1 MTLQRLVIIGLL
13 LVIGGMFGGS
23 LSWAQPPDLCTQ
35 LVAVTQAA
43 STQLI
48 TGVTGT
54 RTWICGI
61 ILVSATAQSIS
72 LVEGT
77 GSVCATG
84 IAGVIGGTTA
94 SVALA
99 INGGFAAVSAGP
111 WVRTVTL
118 ADNVCLL
125 QSGTGNVSGIISYQ
139 THP

>member
-1 MTLQRLVIIGLL
+1 MTLQRLVLGLF
-13 LVIGGMFGGS
+13 LVVGGMFGGS
-23 LSWAQPPDLCTQ
+23 VGAQPPELCTQ
-35 LVAVTQAA
+35 FVAVTQTA

-61 ILVSATAQSIS
+61 VLVSATAQSIS

-94 SVALA
+94 SLALA
-99 INGGFAAVSAGP
+99 INGGFSAVAAGP
-111 WVRTVTL
+111 WVRTATL

-125 QSGTGNVSGIISYQ
+125 QSGTGNVSGIVSYQ